1 MILNFNLKDR
11 LFGGF
16 KLAKNAASDKYV
28 YIGYGIRFYSHSEFS
43 LPDGS
48 MGKNVII
55 FGVDMSSPVH
65 VDNTK
70 KDILILGKG
79 PTQGLGGITLTA
91 GAQYSI
97 NFSR

>member
-79 PTQGLGGITLTA
+79 PT
-91 GAQYSI
+91 
-97 NFSR
+97 